1 MERGKEKEKNLYH
14 KKSILKIKI
23 KKFFFFSHRLI
34 YPAQKILADVN
45 LAAIKSRIP
54 TSTVLEQVK
63 VREVSGVVALSRSGC
78 LPPPRPAPARSGIH
92 AGLVSG
98 GVSE

>member
-23 KKFFFFSHRLI
+23 KKLFFFFPHRLI
-34 YPAQKILADVN
+34 YPAQKVLADVN

-78 LPPPRPAPARSGIH
+78 LPRAFGYPCRVGEW
-92 AGLVSG
+92 G
-98 GVSE
+98 G